1 MFAEDLAVQELA
13 AQYGTPL
20 FVYSRAALEH
30 QWKLLDTA
38 FGNHPHSICFAVKAN
53 SNIAVLNVLAKLGSS
68 FDIVSEGELR
78 RVLLAGG
85 NAANVVFSGV
95 AKSEQELTFAMQQG
109 VRCINI
115 ESIAELER
123 VQKVAS
129 QLDVRAQIAFRVNP
143 DVDPQTHPYISTGLD
158 KAKFGVHMDA
168 AFKAY
173 QDAAEMSNIEVH
185 SIACHIGSQITLA
198 SPFSEALERVLDM
211 VERLDEKGIKI
222 KQLDLGGGLGIV
234 YQNETPPTAETYVKA
249 MLDGIAARGIELP
262 IAIEPG
268 RFIAGNSGIM
278 LTRVEY
284 LKQNASK
291 QFAIVDAGMNDLLRP
306 ALYQAHHDIVNTDQ
320 DQERTKQTYDVVG
333 PVCESA
339 DVLGYER
346 LLAVEAGDLLAV
358 KSAGAYGFVM
368 ANNYN
373 SRCRPAEVM
382 VDGGE
387 SHLIRERE
395 NYDDLTRGEHLLP
408 ST

>member
-168 AFKAY
+168 AFKA
-173 QDAAEMSNIEVH
+173 ASMCTPN
-185 SIACHIGSQITLA
+185 LA
-198 SPFSEALERVLDM
+198 LSKP
-211 VERLDEKGIKI
+211 VEI
-222 KQLDLGGGLGIV
+222 
-234 YQNETPPTAETYVKA
+234 
-249 MLDGIAARGIELP
+249 
-262 IAIEPG
+262 
-268 RFIAGNSGIM
+268 
-278 LTRVEY
+278 
-284 LKQNASK
+284 
-291 QFAIVDAGMNDLLRP
+291 
-306 ALYQAHHDIVNTDQ
+306 
-320 DQERTKQTYDVVG
+320 
-333 PVCESA
+333 
-339 DVLGYER
+339 
-346 LLAVEAGDLLAV
+346 
-358 KSAGAYGFVM
+358 
-368 ANNYN
+368 
-373 SRCRPAEVM
+373 
-382 VDGGE
+382 
-387 SHLIRERE
+387 
-395 NYDDLTRGEHLLP
+395 
-408 ST
+408 